1 MKRRRIFEEDRQAVS
16 PVIATILMVAI
27 TVVLAATLYMMIDT
41 GDDGGTAIFSGA
53 MSVHSR
59 DAANGNLTMRVT
71 SMRSP
76 SSAPEADVRITV
88 FDQTGASLGQ
98 ITPDWV
104 YQPNSGEVSEG
115 ARFILDISS
124 DPIESFRNYEIELRL
139 DGVEGSITHT
149 VS

>member
-59 DAANGNLTMRVT
+59 DTGADTLVMRIT

-76 SSAPEADVRITV
+76 SSASEGDVSITV
-88 FDQTGASLGQ
+88 FNETGEQ
-98 ITPDWV
+98 VTPTTQEWI
-104 YQPNSGEVSEG
+104 YLPNDPDVTEG
-115 ARFILDISS
+115 ARLRLVFDY
-124 DPIESFRNYEIELRL
+124 DVTSFRNYEIELRV
-139 DGVEGSITHT
+139 DGVDGSITHR

>member
-53 MSVHSR
+53 MSVHESTSTAE
-59 DAANGNLTMRVT
+59 DTLVMRIT

-76 SSAPEADVRITV
+76 SSAREADVAITV
-88 FDQTGASLGQ
+88 FNETGERVTTTQEWIYLPYD
-98 ITPDWV
+98 PDV
-104 YQPNSGEVSEG
+104 TEG
-115 ARFILDISS
+115 ARLRLVFPYDVT
-124 DPIESFRNYEIELRL
+124 SFRNYEIELRL
-139 DGVEGSITHT
+139 DGVEGSITHR
-149 VS
+149 VR